1 MSCVKHALYEALEQ
15 KYISDKAE
23 AIAMLKLAFDNA
35 VAIGDH
41 PTLLADMDKL
51 VCQLAQAEENIES
64 LRNNFAEDVVGGT
77 YRGTGRRLDDIAW
90 VEKNDSV

>member
-1 MSCVKHALYEALEQ
+1 MSCVKHALFGALEQ
-15 KYISDKAE
+15 KYIADKAE

-41 PTLLADMDKL
+41 PTLLADMNKL

-77 YRGTGRRLDDIAW
+77 YRGTGRRLDDTAW
-90 VEKNDSV
+90 VEKNDNV